1 MRKIWDKIRLFFTE
15 AWAWFIGALD
25 SCRRDLLYHFIAG
38 LLIAA
43 LFGISLGMG
52 VWAFVP
58 ALFAGFIKEFIDQWG
73 GGVFDWRD
81 LLATVLG
88 GAMLSAC
95 FLFG

>member
-1 MRKIWDKIRLFFTE
+1 MRNFWDKIRRFFNS
-15 AWAWFIGALD
+15 AWAWLIGALG
-25 SCRRDLLYHFIAG
+25 SVRRDLLYHFIAG

-43 LFGISLGMG
+43 VFGISLGMG

-58 ALFAGFIKEFIDQWG
+58 ALFAGFIKEFIDQWVG
-73 GGVFDWRD
+73 GSFDWKD

-88 GAMLSAC
+88 GAILSAC

>member
-1 MRKIWDKIRLFFTE
+1 MRNFWDKIRRFFNS
-15 AWAWFIGALD
+15 AWAWLIGVLD
-25 SCRRDLLYHFIAG
+25 SVRRDLLYHFIAG

-43 LFGISLGMG
+43 VFGISLRMG

-58 ALFAGFIKEFIDQWG
+58 TIFAGFIKEFIDQWG
-73 GGVFDWRD
+73 GGSFDWKD

-88 GAMLSAC
+88 GAILSAC